1 MPTMRIRRDWRGE
14 SRLGRLAMDLASS
27 VSVPLSAVPPEISR
41 LVLESLMHFQIPWRH
56 CRRALAP
63 RLLVTRERRH
73 VGLQVLTS
81 RAWGKPK
88 QISGNFAKTF
98 SSLFWSFAGFGIR
111 KLPFAG
117 VDKAI
122 GLNPGLARVEFKI
135 ASPVVE

>member
-1 MPTMRIRRDWRGE
+1 MELRP
-14 SRLGRLAMDLASS
+14 
-27 VSVPLSAVPPEISR
+27 
-41 LVLESLMHFQIPWRH
+41 
-56 CRRALAP
+56 AP

-81 RAWGKPK
+81 RAWAKPK

-122 GLNPGLARVEFKI
+122 GLNPGLAREELKT
-135 ASPVVE
+135 PPRVVEYLRVSSALDDDAIFEH

>member
-1 MPTMRIRRDWRGE
+1 MDGVSAGNIRPNHWRSGIPE
-14 SRLGRLAMDLASS
+14 YARLYVDEGRGMGQK
-27 VSVPLSAVPPEISR
+27 R
-41 LVLESLMHFQIPWRH
+41 
-56 CRRALAP
+56 
-63 RLLVTRERRH
+63 RLLVRRERRH

-111 KLPFAG
+111 KLPFPG

-135 ASPVVE
+135 PPLVVE

>member
-1 MPTMRIRRDWRGE
+1 M
-14 SRLGRLAMDLASS
+14 
-27 VSVPLSAVPPEISR
+27 
-41 LVLESLMHFQIPWRH
+41 SLMPGWYQNLENSRNSVQFGNSPQ
-56 CRRALAP
+56 
-63 RLLVTRERRH
+63 
-73 VGLQVLTS
+73 VGLQVLAS

-135 ASPVVE
+135 PPLVVEYLRVSSALDYDA